1 MDPVNPKIINISSH
15 HLSEGEKSVLLKG
28 LKFCPAPK
36 DFDTISHKNDNFQF
50 CRQLRQAEYFHGI
63 DNQEESIVKGK
74 SNFVPPSGRNDFL
87 DKIITSILNIPTPTK
102 KNKCKWNITHLE
114 RQAIESL
121 RKCEDIVIKEADKG
135 STVVIMDRSYYV
147 EMTDLLLGN
156 TSNYELVD
164 PDCDAKLMKAI
175 EKIISKNATMLTDGE
190 IKFLTK
196 FEYKTSNLYCLPK
209 VHKSEIIS
217 HAISI
222 QKSEIV
228 SVNSPP
234 DLSLRPIVAGPACP
248 THRLSHFLDLI
259 LRPLVSEVKA
269 NVRDTVDFLGRLPK
283 TLEENYKMATFDV
296 ENLYGNITHEIGLE
310 AISYWLNRFPLLNE
324 RISNDFI
331 LEALCLILRNNNFNF
346 QGKFYRQ
353 LRGTAMGTK
362 VAPVYATLTL
372 GFLELSLYNT
382 INTNYGPLAGNLFL
396 NNYFRY
402 LDDIFLIFDQNLLP
416 VDDLCIIFNELNP
429 DLNFKLETLGD
440 EINFLDVKVKVE
452 DCVITTDIFYKAT
465 DSKQYLNFFSHHPHH
480 TKVALPYNL
489 SRRICTIVSS
499 NEIRKGR
506 LEEMKRYLTNCNYP
520 EKLIDD
526 SIKKALTLNRTEL
539 IKSVPSNSTQDS
551 NLASIVHVSTFH
563 SNYSSNNQILHSHFN
578 QLKENGTTS
587 EIFSNKKLL
596 LSKRQPPNLKSLL
609 TKAQLQSTVTGGV
622 YSCGNARCQL
632 CNILLTGPSIK
643 FKPTNFHFF
652 I

>member
-1 MDPVNPKIINISSH
+1 M
-15 HLSEGEKSVLLKG
+15 
-28 LKFCPAPK
+28 
-36 DFDTISHKNDNFQF
+36 
-50 CRQLRQAEYFHGI
+50 
-63 DNQEESIVKGK
+63 
-74 SNFVPPSGRNDFL
+74 
-87 DKIITSILNIPTPTK
+87 
-102 KNKCKWNITHLE
+102 
-114 RQAIESL
+114 
-121 RKCEDIVIKEADKG
+121 
-135 STVVIMDRSYYV
+135 
-147 EMTDLLLGN
+147 
-156 TSNYELVD
+156 
-164 PDCDAKLMKAI
+164 
-175 EKIISKNATMLTDGE
+175 
-190 IKFLTK
+190 
-196 FEYKTSNLYCLPK
+196 
-209 VHKSEIIS
+209 
-217 HAISI
+217 
-222 QKSEIV
+222 
-228 SVNSPP
+228 
-234 DLSLRPIVAGPACP
+234 
-248 THRLSHFLDLI
+248 
-259 LRPLVSEVKA
+259 
-269 NVRDTVDFLGRLPK
+269 
-283 TLEENYKMATFDV
+283 
-296 ENLYGNITHEIGLE
+296 
-310 AISYWLNRFPLLNE
+310 
-324 RISNDFI
+324 
-331 LEALCLILRNNNFNF
+331 
-346 QGKFYRQ
+346 
-353 LRGTAMGTK
+353 
-362 VAPVYATLTL
+362 
-372 GFLELSLYNT
+372 
-382 INTNYGPLAGNLFL
+382 
-396 NNYFRY
+396 
-402 LDDIFLIFDQNLLP
+402 
-416 VDDLCIIFNELNP
+416 DDLCIIFNELNP

-539 IKSVPSNSTQDS
+539 IKSVPSNTQDS

-563 SNYSSNNQILHSHFN
+563 SNYSSNNQVLHSHFN

-652 I
+652 IKNHMTCNTFNCIYVIECQGCFKMYIGETNNLRLRVNLHRDHAKKNTGLGVSKHIFSCSIKLNFPFKVMPFYKMSTDDSTIRRRMEEHFINKFKPELNK